1 MVKAADEAPAEIE
14 EAAEEATEVIAEEKK
29 TPAVPPIFTMAE
41 IEVNTMDHL
50 KK

>member
-1 MVKAADEAPAEIE
+1 MIDKKKNE
-14 EAAEEATEVIAEEKK
+14 EVIAEEKK

-41 IEVNTMDHL
+41 IKVNTMDHL